1 MHLLR
6 TLFPVTSPI
15 SPKEDRDGH
24 EEWLAWQRAI
34 SEGWNLAAQ
43 SLLYVVQK

>member
-6 TLFPVTSPI
+6 TLFPVTS
-15 SPKEDRDGH
+15 STSRKEDRDDH
-24 EEWLAWQRAI
+24 EEWMAWQRAI
-34 SEGWNLAAQ
+34 AEGWNLGSQ